1 MGSVPFQEQVLDA
14 ADVPA
19 HEHALLSGGLSAGR
33 RRVETASDFP
43 NRRGRA
49 MKNCEPREPS
59 ASSFR
64 IAVLSTYV
72 KPPPR
77 SFSNVY
83 VSVAA
88 FSTPHIIAQHLT
100 QAQGDPRERGGNPY
114 AHLNYM
120 ESPDELEPSRWRNWA
135 GVGFGISMMSRMKRG
150 NRTALLT

>member
-1 MGSVPFQEQVLDA
+1 MSRQNLSSSGTVFVWALPMSRWMTGHFLDQSHSGSMARPLNSSRL
-14 ADVPA
+14 PSKR
-19 HEHALLSGGLSAGR
+19 HLS
-33 RRVETASDFP
+33 VETASDFP

-100 QAQGDPRERGGNPY
+100 QAQGDPRERG
-114 AHLNYM
+114 A
-120 ESPDELEPSRWRNWA
+120 
-135 GVGFGISMMSRMKRG
+135 
-150 NRTALLT
+150 